1 MPSVSTEQAKAE
13 ALARFQDP
21 SPNRINCY
29 QALLCFALLRMGE
42 DPSFVTDARYMGGG
56 VAGMGEL
63 CGVLNCIAL
72 ICGIR
77 DHTLM
82 KRGLR
87 EPPSAADAL
96 KQNIRDFEAEFGA
109 RRCRELTG
117 YDLSSPEGMDAFR
130 KSDIR
135 ARCSDYLN
143 WAFDRLDPLL
153 APAVE
158 TV

>member
-1 MPSVSTEQAKAE
+1 MPCLSTEQAKAE
-13 ALARFQDP
+13 ALGRFQEP
-21 SPNRINCY
+21 GPNHISCY

-42 DPSFVTDARYMGGG
+42 DPSRVDEASYMGGG
-56 VAGMGEL
+56 VACMGEM
-63 CGVLNCIAL
+63 CGVLNCMAL

-77 DHTLM
+77 DHSLM
-82 KRGLR
+82 KRGLQ
-87 EPPSAADAL
+87 EPPSALDAL
-96 KQNIRDFEAEFGA
+96 KQNIRDFEAEFGT

-117 YDLSSPEGMDAFR
+117 YDLSTPEGMEAFR

-158 TV
+158 AA